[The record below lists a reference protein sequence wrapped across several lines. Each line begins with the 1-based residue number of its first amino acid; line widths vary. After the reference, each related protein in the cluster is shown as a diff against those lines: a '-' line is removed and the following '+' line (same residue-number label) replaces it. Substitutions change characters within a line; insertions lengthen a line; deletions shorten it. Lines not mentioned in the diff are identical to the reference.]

1 MMHCWNE
8 DSLDR
13 PSFTHLR
20 ETLQEKQTRDDIH
33 ELVSLDINFD
43 KAYYH
48 VRVKETTN
56 DSRQQSSGQVSKE
69 DKTTDWSKNNTI
81 GTVCNVRVYG
91 IELHNIMNRLLL
103 FSTPM
108 PESFGSS
115 VGKSVRL
122 YKTTPRFESQLGRR
136 FFSLPSRAL
145 QLRFAQKQRIS
156 HDFSNINELII
167 DSVANIVHVHYMQ
180 NLSVQFYAL

>member
-69 DKTTDWSKNNTI
+69 DNITDWSKNNTI

-91 IELHNIMNRLLL
+91 IELHNIMNRLVLL
-103 FSTPM
+103 LLVSTPM

-122 YKTTPRFESQLGRR
+122 YKTTPWFESQLGHR
-136 FFSLPSRAL
+136 FFSLLSRAL
-145 QLRFAQKQRIS
+145 QLRFAQNK
-156 HDFSNINELII
+156 ELAMIFPI
-167 DSVANIVHVHYMQ
+167 LMNK
-180 NLSVQFYAL
+180 